1 MFEIKGKTWR
11 EKDRT
16 HACGTGELGV
26 CMCLYTCPTKGND
39 IWIYILRYKTWLFL
53 TLATVSVQKY
63 HSAYQPAGHR
73 RIISPLVEIV
83 LNCAALWMDPRGE
96 LKRSEYSQLFLLE
109 TSKRPPALV
118 LSLPPVGQHLASL
131 SLTES
136 LAHLLLIQGI
146 GNPYLT

>member
-1 MFEIKGKTWR
+1 MAQEKWEFACVCTHVLQKAMTFEFTYCVIK
-11 EKDRT
+11 
-16 HACGTGELGV
+16 LG
-26 CMCLYTCPTKGND
+26 C
-39 IWIYILRYKTWLFL
+39 FL

-83 LNCAALWMDPRGE
+83 LNCAALWMDRRGE

-136 LAHLLLIQGI
+136 LVHLLLIQGI